1 MLLKMSQTWATSCV
15 THGNPLVGRT
25 NLTLHLDPC
34 PLLPCH
40 QAPTLCPA
48 LGSLCSSLS
57 CPAQFLLA
65 NGPSAPSTWIVHPP
79 NQRGALLRFHSAVP
93 SEASLTPPTN
103 LDLLHFTAL
112 SISDASFVYALLCS
126 LTIWGWRLCFLSLRL
141 VT

>member
-93 SEASLTPPTN
+93 SEASLTPPPPT
-103 LDLLHFTAL
+103 LTCCTLQHLAFPMPHLFMHFFAHL
-112 SISDASFVYALLCS
+112 PFGAGDSAS
-126 LTIWGWRLCFLSLRL
+126 
-141 VT
+141 